1 MAFDWGYFF
10 SLFSIGAFW
19 QACVTVIVISTLS
32 WGIGLVVGFLLA
44 CAKLSAPRWVK
55 IPVELYIWFF
65 RSVPLMVLLVFVYNL
80 PQLFPVT
87 QPLLGVP
94 FIAGLVSMTVTEAAY
109 MAEIHRGGLLSVA
122 KGQSEAGHALSF
134 SFIGIQRLIVIPQA
148 FRISL
153 PTLINEYITII
164 KLSSILSVVSLPELL
179 LTGQRLYAQNFL
191 VMETLLAVAVY
202 YVMVVTV
209 FTWLFRALE
218 NRLDIQRKRPQT
230 LSEAECQA
238 LRQRL
243 PALSEE
249 SNTPAVNGAPPALD
263 LRGIRKSWG
272 QHEVLKGIDLQVENG
287 EVISIIGPSGSGK
300 TTLIRTINALES
312 LDGGEIILYGE
323 DYLKGGAIVD
333 KRQMRAGVR
342 RIGMVFQSFNLFPH
356 RTVLDNVMLAP
367 RYHQLLDQPVAREQA
382 LALLDRV
389 GLLAHAHKYPGQLSG
404 GQQQRVAIA
413 RALALK
419 PDIMLFDEPTS
430 ALDPELVGEVLKVI
444 QSLAREGMTMLI
456 VTHEMDFALSISDRV
471 VLMENGVVQAD
482 IEPRFLINP
491 FGMMF
496 DEVTAS
502 NLIVVDMQGK
512 VVAGDAPANS
522 AGFTIHSAVHMARE
536 DAHCVIHTHTLP
548 GMAVAACEDGLL
560 QLNQIS
566 TEFYQRVGYH
576 PYEGVAFDLDERAR
590 IQRSLGNNIAMILQS
605 HGLLS
610 VGRTVADAF
619 YIMYY
624 LNRACEIQMATAQLA
639 ALSPIHTI
647 APHLSQHACEQLMG
661 VEHERQQV
669 WQAWLRRLDRLDTSY
684 KD

>member
-1 MAFDWGYFF
+1 M
-10 SLFSIGAFW
+10 
-19 QACVTVIVISTLS
+19 
-32 WGIGLVVGFLLA
+32 
-44 CAKLSAPRWVK
+44 
-55 IPVELYIWFF
+55 
-65 RSVPLMVLLVFVYNL
+65 
-80 PQLFPVT
+80 
-87 QPLLGVP
+87 P

-209 FTWLFRALE
+209 FTWLFRVLE

-238 LRQRL
+238 LRQSL

-342 RIGMVFQSFNLFPH
+342 RIGMVFQSFNLFP
-356 RTVLDNVMLAP
+356 T
-367 RYHQLLDQPVAREQA
+367 AR
-382 LALLDRV
+382 
-389 GLLAHAHKYPGQLSG
+389 
-404 GQQQRVAIA
+404 
-413 RALALK
+413 
-419 PDIMLFDEPTS
+419 
-430 ALDPELVGEVLKVI
+430 
-444 QSLAREGMTMLI
+444 
-456 VTHEMDFALSISDRV
+456 
-471 VLMENGVVQAD
+471 
-482 IEPRFLINP
+482 
-491 FGMMF
+491 
-496 DEVTAS
+496 
-502 NLIVVDMQGK
+502 
-512 VVAGDAPANS
+512 
-522 AGFTIHSAVHMARE
+522 
-536 DAHCVIHTHTLP
+536 C
-548 GMAVAACEDGLL
+548 
-560 QLNQIS
+560 S
-566 TEFYQRVGYH
+566 T
-576 PYEGVAFDLDERAR
+576 
-590 IQRSLGNNIAMILQS
+590 
-605 HGLLS
+605 
-610 VGRTVADAF
+610 T
-619 YIMYY
+619 
-624 LNRACEIQMATAQLA
+624 
-639 ALSPIHTI
+639 
-647 APHLSQHACEQLMG
+647 
-661 VEHERQQV
+661 
-669 WQAWLRRLDRLDTSY
+669 
-684 KD
+684 

>member
-238 LRQRL
+238 LRQSL

-404 GQQQRVAIA
+404 GQQQRVSIGRAIV
-413 RALALK
+413 K
-419 PDIMLFDEPTS
+419 NPDILLCDEPTG
-430 ALDPELVGEVLKVI
+430 ALDYATSKEILQLIENVNKKYGNTVI
-444 QSLAREGMTMLI
+444 M
-456 VTHEMDFALSISDRV
+456 VTHNEAIRNM
-471 VLMENGVVQAD
+471 AD
-482 IEPRFLINP
+482 HVIKLRD
-491 FGMMF
+491 GT
-496 DEVTAS
+496 VRS
-502 NLIVVDMQGK
+502 NESNSRRI
-512 VVAGDAPANS
+512 PA
-522 AGFTIHSAVHMARE
+522 AE
-536 DAHCVIHTHTLP
+536 L
-548 GMAVAACEDGLL
+548 E
-560 QLNQIS
+560 
-566 TEFYQRVGYH
+566 
-576 PYEGVAFDLDERAR
+576 
-590 IQRSLGNNIAMILQS
+590 
-605 HGLLS
+605 
-610 VGRTVADAF
+610 
-619 YIMYY
+619 
-624 LNRACEIQMATAQLA
+624 
-639 ALSPIHTI
+639 
-647 APHLSQHACEQLMG
+647 
-661 VEHERQQV
+661 
-669 WQAWLRRLDRLDTSY
+669 W
-684 KD
+684 

>member
-238 LRQRL
+238 LRQSL
-243 PALSEE
+243 PALTEE
-249 SNTPAVNGAPPALD
+249 IKTPAVNGAPPALD

-342 RIGMVFQSFNLFPH
+342 RIGMVFQAAN
-356 RTVLDNVMLAP
+356 
-367 RYHQLLDQPVAREQA
+367 LLDARTA
-382 LALLDRV
+382 ADNIGYPLKLAGVPAAKRRERVEELLSLV
-389 GLLAHAHKYPGQLSG
+389 GLEGRGDSYPSQLSG
-404 GQQQRVAIA
+404 GQRQ
-413 RALALK
+413 ALTLLMATLRK
-419 PDIMLFDEPTS
+419 PDLLLLDEHTA
-430 ALDPELVGEVLKVI
+430 ALDPKTADKVLQITEEIV
-444 QSLAREGMTMLI
+444 ARDNLTTLM
-456 VTHEMDFALSISDRV
+456 VTHNMKNAIQYGNRLIMMDAGRVVVDIRGEEKKNLTVRDLLEKFNIESDR
-471 VLMENGVVQAD
+471 M
-482 IEPRFLINP
+482 
-491 FGMMF
+491 
-496 DEVTAS
+496 
-502 NLIVVDMQGK
+502 
-512 VVAGDAPANS
+512 
-522 AGFTIHSAVHMARE
+522 
-536 DAHCVIHTHTLP
+536 
-548 GMAVAACEDGLL
+548 
-560 QLNQIS
+560 
-566 TEFYQRVGYH
+566 
-576 PYEGVAFDLDERAR
+576 
-590 IQRSLGNNIAMILQS
+590 
-605 HGLLS
+605 LLS
-610 VGRTVADAF
+610 
-619 YIMYY
+619 
-624 LNRACEIQMATAQLA
+624 E
-639 ALSPIHTI
+639 
-647 APHLSQHACEQLMG
+647 
-661 VEHERQQV
+661 
-669 WQAWLRRLDRLDTSY
+669 
-684 KD
+684 

>member
-148 FRISL
+148 FRISQ

-238 LRQRL
+238 LRQSL

-367 RYHQLLDQPVAREQA
+367 RYHQLL
-382 LALLDRV
+382 
-389 GLLAHAHKYPGQLSG
+389 

-482 IEPRFLINP
+482 I
-491 FGMMF
+491 
-496 DEVTAS
+496 
-502 NLIVVDMQGK
+502 
-512 VVAGDAPANS
+512 APQVIRSPLEAPS
-522 AGFTIHSAVHMARE
+522 LQRIRE
-536 DAHCVIHTHTLP
+536 
-548 GMAVAACEDGLL
+548 
-560 QLNQIS
+560 
-566 TEFYQRVGYH
+566 F
-576 PYEGVAFDLDERAR
+576 
-590 IQRSLGNNIAMILQS
+590 
-605 HGLLS
+605 
-610 VGRTVADAF
+610 
-619 YIMYY
+619 
-624 LNRACEIQMATAQLA
+624 
-639 ALSPIHTI
+639 
-647 APHLSQHACEQLMG
+647 MG
-661 VEHERQQV
+661 VR
-669 WQAWLRRLDRLDTSY
+669 
-684 KD
+684 